1 MTPNDAIAACLE
13 RDVQM
18 LQFTL
23 GDFSDADMLARPA
36 PNANHAAWQLGHLI
50 AAEVGAGNAAKP
62 GSMPEL
68 PAGFAERFSKDKAR
82 SDNPADF
89 PTKAELLAQFER
101 VRRATVAWTKAM
113 TPQDY
118 GAPTPEKIRGWAPTV
133 GQLAIALSGHVAMH
147 IGQFQVVRRK
157 LGKPVLF

>member
-1 MTPNDAIAACLE
+1 MTANEVIAAVLE

-18 LQFTL
+18 VQWTL
-23 GDFSDADMLARPA
+23 GDFSDADLLVRPA
-36 PNANHAAWQLGHLI
+36 PNANHGAWQLGHLI
-50 AAEVGAGNAAKP
+50 VAEQHAGNAVKP

-68 PAGFAERFSKDKAR
+68 PAGFADRFSKEKAK

-89 PTKAELLAQFER
+89 PTRAELLAQFER
-101 VRRATVAWTKAM
+101 VRRGTVAWARAM
-113 TPQDY
+113 TQQDY
-118 GAPTPEKIRGWAPTV
+118 GAPTPEKMQGWAPTV

-147 IGQFQVVRRK
+147 LGQFQVVRRK

>member
-68 PAGFAERFSKDKAR
+68 PAGFAERFAKDKAR

-101 VRRATVAWTKAM
+101 VRRATTAWAKAM
-113 TPQDY
+113 TSQDY

-147 IGQFQVVRRK
+147 IGQFQVIRRK